1 MGEYLMIFG
10 KSLPILLLILVGA
23 AFRRLGWLKA
33 ESDSSLMKL
42 VLNLFYPC
50 LIFSNIVGNDALRDM
65 SNWLGA
71 PLMGMLTL
79 CLGFLVSYY
88 WPGWKERSLSERRT
102 FAFSTG
108 VFNYGY
114 VPIPLAQVL
123 FAPATTGVLLVFNVG
138 IEIAFWTVGL
148 FVLTGISGAGGNW
161 RRLISP
167 PLITILIA
175 LPCNFLGLA
184 EFLAHPGFNPG
195 NAWGQILNHLI
206 VVAGESFFT
215 AIRMAGDCSI
225 PLGLV
230 LIGASIY
237 DLWRS
242 TDWWKGAAIPVRAC
256 LIRLGILPVL
266 FLLIARYVPMT
277 DSLREVLVLQ
287 AAMPAAIFPI
297 VIARVFGGDIKIAL
311 QVVLSTSIVS
321 LLLIPLWIQLGLWW
335 IRW

>member
-1 MGEYLMIFG
+1 MIFG
-10 KSLPILLLILVGA
+10 KSLPIILLVLVGA
-23 AFRRLGWLKA
+23 TFRRLGWLKTEA
-33 ESDSSLMKL
+33 DSSLMKL

-50 LIFSNIVGNDALRDM
+50 LIFSNIVGNEALRDM

-71 PLMGMLTL
+71 PLLGIFTL

-88 WPGWKERSLSERRT
+88 WPGWKSRSLAERRT

-108 VFNYGY
+108 IFNYSY

-138 IEIAFWTVGL
+138 VEIAFWTVGL
-148 FVLTGISGAGGNW
+148 FVLTGTHGGKGSW

-184 EFLAHPGFNPG
+184 EFLAHPGFDSG
-195 NAWGQILNHLI
+195 TVWGQTFNHL
-206 VVAGESFFT
+206 VALSGESFFT
-215 AIRMAGDCSI
+215 AIQMAAQCAI

-230 LIGASIY
+230 LIGASVY
-237 DLWRS
+237 DMWHS
-242 TDWWKGAAIPVRAC
+242 TDWWKGVAIPVKAC
-256 LIRLGILPVL
+256 LIRLGVLPGL

-297 VIARVFGGDIKIAL
+297 VIARIFGGEVKIAL
-311 QVVLSTSIVS
+311 QVVLSTSVVS
-321 LLLIPLWIQLGLWW
+321 LLLIPLWVQLGLWW
-335 IRW
+335 IQW